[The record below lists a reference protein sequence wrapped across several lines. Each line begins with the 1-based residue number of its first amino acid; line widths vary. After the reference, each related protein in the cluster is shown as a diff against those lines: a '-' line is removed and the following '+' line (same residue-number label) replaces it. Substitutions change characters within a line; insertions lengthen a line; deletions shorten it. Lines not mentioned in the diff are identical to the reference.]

1 MPLIRKRRS
10 QAEAS
15 PSPPPT
21 RRRRSSTSSSA
32 SLSDAEDGTQL
43 DGNTQDPNASSTQDQ
58 MVKKLVRLALA
69 SEYSRQPLRRAD
81 ITAKVLAPNSSR
93 NFKAIFALAQDHLRS
108 TFGMTL
114 TELPLK
120 DKITITQKR
129 AAQRATGTSQGLSS
143 ASASSKAY
151 VLTST
156 LPSSLRAPSILAP
169 AKAPSTAAEASYV
182 GLYTFIVSV
191 IYLHQSHRCAEGKLE
206 SILKKVN
213 ADNYVLGGEK
223 TEKVLKRMER
233 ENYIVKIRERE
244 AGGEETVDWV
254 VGPRGKVEVGEKGV
268 AGLVKG
274 VFGKKD
280 QEMEELESKLERSL
294 GEGTFRR
301 KSHGRLEGVEEEGAE
316 DDEEEGGGEV
326 VEVDGDAEEEPERMS
341 GRRTSGRGNRR
352 RRDEAEEEEPDEED
366 D

>member
-1 MPLIRKRRS
+1 
-10 QAEAS
+10 
-15 PSPPPT
+15 
-21 RRRRSSTSSSA
+21 
-32 SLSDAEDGTQL
+32 
-43 DGNTQDPNASSTQDQ
+43 
-58 MVKKLVRLALA
+58 
-69 SEYSRQPLRRAD
+69 
-81 ITAKVLAPNSSR
+81 
-93 NFKAIFALAQDHLRS
+93 
-108 TFGMTL
+108 MTL

-120 DKITITQKR
+120 EKVTITQKR

-169 AKAPSTAAEASYV
+169 TKAPSTAAEASYV
-182 GLYTFIVSV
+182 GLYTFIISV

-274 VFGKKD
+274 VFGKKG

-294 GEGTFRR
+294 GEGTFKK
-301 KSHGRLEGVEEEGAE
+301 KSNGRLEGVEEG
-316 DDEEEGGGEV
+316 DEEEGGGEV
-326 VEVDGDAEEEPERMS
+326 VEVDGGAEEEPERTS
-341 GRRTSGRGNRR
+341 ARRTSGRGNRR
-352 RRDEAEEEEPDEED
+352 RRDEAEEEADEEED
-366 D
+366 